1 MNALCWNLK
10 EAPYSNSVDV
20 NGISNLADDDDDQL
34 SHGNNSDKELDNSGD
49 EVEDQNVEAGNS
61 ATDDGDNDNVESDEE
76 ESSEDDNG
84 SDLESVGEKY
94 NAL

>member
-20 NGISNLADDDDDQL
+20 NGISNLADEDDQL
-34 SHGNNSDKELDNSGD
+34 SHGNNSDKELDKSGD

-76 ESSEDDNG
+76 ESSEDDND

>member
-1 MNALCWNLK
+1 MDA
-10 EAPYSNSVDV
+10 
-20 NGISNLADDDDDQL
+20 NGISNLADEDDDQL
-34 SHGNNSDKELDNSGD
+34 SHGYNSNKELDESGD
-49 EVEDQNVEAGNS
+49 ELEGQKGEADNS

-94 NAL
+94 NTL

>member
-1 MNALCWNLK
+1 M
-10 EAPYSNSVDV
+10 DV
-20 NGISNLADDDDDQL
+20 NGISNLADEDDDQL
-34 SHGNNSDKELDNSGD
+34 SHDYNSDKELDESGD
-49 EVEDQNVEAGNS
+49 EVEGQKGEAENS
-61 ATDDGDNDNVESDEE
+61 ASDEGDNDNMESDEE